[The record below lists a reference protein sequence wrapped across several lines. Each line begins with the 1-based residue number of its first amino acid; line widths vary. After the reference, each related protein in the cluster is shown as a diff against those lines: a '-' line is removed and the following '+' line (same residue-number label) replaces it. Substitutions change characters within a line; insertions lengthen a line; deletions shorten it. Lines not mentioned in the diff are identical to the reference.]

1 MGLVDPNTA
10 NVLTIGILP
19 EDARPAAILT
29 IFCSA
34 IPTSKNLSGY
44 FAANKFVNVD
54 LFKSAPTT
62 HKLGMIAPNSNIF
75 FPAYSRVDPV
85 SKLSPL
91 NDY

>member
-1 MGLVDPNTA
+1 
-10 NVLTIGILP
+10 
-19 EDARPAAILT
+19 
-29 IFCSA
+29 
-34 IPTSKNLSGY
+34 KNLSGY